1 MTDIFSHKITNKQ
14 GGQPNPYKRKNKK
27 QQTSAIYLQTF
38 GQKLV
43 GIMDGIFQEY
53 PGQSGDNTNQKTQD
67 DDKIPFF
74 DMAYPPTQKTHIPV
88 IPPRHNS
95 STNTNTDSLYQRLFF
110 PNTFQGS
117 ELRIK
122 FQHQPFATN
131 HIHRKFLNFS
141 QLRNNS
147 RISHYFFFPF
157 Q

>member
-1 MTDIFSHKITNKQ
+1 MTDIFPHKITNKQ

-53 PGQSGDNTNQKTQD
+53 PGQSGDTN
-67 DDKIPFF
+67 
-74 DMAYPPTQKTHIPV
+74 A
-88 IPPRHNS
+88 
-95 STNTNTDSLYQRLFF
+95 DSLYQRLFF

-147 RISHYFFFPF
+147 RITHYFFFPF

>member
-1 MTDIFSHKITNKQ
+1 MTDIFPHKITNKQ

-27 QQTSAIYLQTF
+27 QQ
-38 GQKLV
+38 
-43 GIMDGIFQEY
+43 IFQES

-95 STNTNTDSLYQRLFF
+95 STNTNADSLYQRLFF

-147 RISHYFFFPF
+147 RITHYFFFPF